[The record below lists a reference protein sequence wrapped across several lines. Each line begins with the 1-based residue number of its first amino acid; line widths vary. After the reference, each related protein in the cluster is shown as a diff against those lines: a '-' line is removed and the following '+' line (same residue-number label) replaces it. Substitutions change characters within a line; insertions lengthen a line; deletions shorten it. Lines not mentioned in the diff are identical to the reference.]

1 LSYPREGEKRLA
13 RAKRIFVLGI
23 VTWTIFIGISLAW
36 NVYVENRQT
45 YILARNTAKIH
56 FQKDLAFRLWATK
69 HGGVYV
75 PINERTPPNPYLD
88 HIPDRDIVTL
98 EGKKLTLMNPAYM
111 LRQLMSE
118 YSDMFGAKGHITSL
132 IPLNPDNA
140 PDDWERKALQL
151 FEQGET
157 EISEIVTIDG
167 NENLKYMEP
176 LIVKQGCLKCHE
188 QQGYELGD
196 VRGGVSINVPIASF
210 VASAKNVIIGLY
222 ETYSLIWL
230 IGMFGIGFLGWR
242 NNKYIREASQK
253 QRELYNSVKKYQGL
267 FDDALDMIHIVD
279 TNGQI
284 IDANNAELQ
293 LMGYEKEDYI
303 RKPFIELIDPDYKE
317 LAEEK
322 LDEVL
327 QGNSIHNFET
337 VMQTQSGKKLNVLV
351 NAVPEIVDGK
361 VVAARAIIHD
371 ITKIKLYQLER
382 EKALSEAQR
391 ANKVKTE
398 FLANM
403 SHEIRTPLNAIS
415 GFTEIIEEL
424 TKDKINEED
433 HSYFDIIRHSS
444 QRLINT
450 VHGILD
456 LSQIEAGAFH
466 YNPQYIDLYSIVK
479 NTVIEFSILIDYS
492 DIDLTFNSKVKQAPI
507 KVDESTLTRA
517 ISNLIDN
524 AIKYTNEGHVDIDLS
539 KKGSNFILSIE
550 DTGIGISEDY
560 MKIMFE
566 AFTQESSGYTK
577 KYQGLGLGLA
587 MTKRCLDLDNIPLD
601 VKSIRGEGTTFTMTF
616 KIEENPIIIEEP
628 EPMAISQT
636 GIKPLH
642 KPLVMVVEDDLDT
655 QRLVEIT
662 LRNSFDMCFAFSVVE
677 AKEHLETK
685 PVAALVLD
693 LSLQGNEDGLDL
705 VHFMRNLEKWKNTP
719 VIAVTAHA
727 FVTDKENVLV
737 AGCNDYMSKPID
749 RHKLAQLIHKYL
761 EE

>member
-1 LSYPREGEKRLA
+1 MSYPWEGEKRLA
-13 RAKRIFVLGI
+13 RAKRIFVIGI
-23 VTWTIFIGISLAW
+23 ITWTIFIGISLSW
-36 NVYVENRQT
+36 NVYIQDRQT
-45 YILARNTAKIH
+45 YELARNTAKIH
-56 FQKDLAFRLWATK
+56 FQKDLSFRLWATK

-75 PINERTPPNPYLD
+75 PIDERTPPNPYLD
-88 HIPDRDIVTL
+88 HIPDRDVVTL
-98 EGKKLTLMNPAYM
+98 DGKELTLMNPAYM

-118 YSDMFGAKGHITSL
+118 HSDIYGATGHITSL
-132 IPLNPDNA
+132 NPLNPVNA
-140 PDDWERKALQL
+140 PDNWEKKALHL

-230 IGMFGIGFLGWR
+230 IGIFAIGFLGWR

-253 QRELYNSVKKYQGL
+253 EQELFESVKKYQGL

-279 TNGQI
+279 TEGYI
-284 IDANNAELQ
+284 VDANNAELQ

-317 LAEEK
+317 ITKEK
-322 LDEVL
+322 LNKVL
-327 QGNSIHNFET
+327 QGDSIHNFET
-337 VMQTQSGKKLNVLV
+337 VMQTQTGMKLNVLV
-351 NAVPEIVDGK
+351 NAVPEIEDGK
-361 VVAARAIIHD
+361 VVAVRSIIHD
-371 ITKIKLYQLER
+371 ITKIKLYQQER

-415 GFTEIIEEL
+415 GFTDIVEEL
-424 TKDKINEED
+424 TKDKINKED

-479 NTVIEFSILIDYS
+479 NTVIEFSILIDNS
-492 DIDLTFNSKVKQAPI
+492 DIDLTFNSQVKQAPI
-507 KVDESTLTRA
+507 KADESTLTRA

-524 AIKYTNEGHVDIDLS
+524 AIKYTNEGQVDVNLS
-539 KKGSNFILSIE
+539 KNGSNYILSIK
-550 DTGIGISEDY
+550 DTGIGISKDY
-560 MKIMFE
+560 MKIMYE

-587 MTKRCLDLDNIPLD
+587 VTKRCLDLDNIPLD
-601 VKSIRGEGTTFTMTF
+601 VKSVRGEGTTFTLTL
-616 KIEENPIIIEEP
+616 KTEENPRIIEEP
-628 EPMAISQT
+628 EPLAMSQT
-636 GIKPLH
+636 KIKSSR

-662 LRNSFDMCFAFSVVE
+662 LRDSFETCFAISVVE

-685 PVAALVLD
+685 PIAALVLD

-727 FVTDKENVLV
+727 FVTDRENVLV
-737 AGCNDYMSKPID
+737 AGCNDYMSKPIN
-749 RHKLAQLIHKYL
+749 RHKLAQMISKYL
-761 EE
+761 EV